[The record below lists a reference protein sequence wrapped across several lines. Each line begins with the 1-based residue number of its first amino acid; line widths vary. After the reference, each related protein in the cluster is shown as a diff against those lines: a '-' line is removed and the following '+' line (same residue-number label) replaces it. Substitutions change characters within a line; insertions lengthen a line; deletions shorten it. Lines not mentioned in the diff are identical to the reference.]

1 MNQTILTRLAAITE
15 EEQAILRGEPL
26 RRSNYGE
33 GEILTVSGQRL
44 LPTSRMITLRPHTRF
59 VAFPVFIKYL

>member
-33 GEILTVSGQRL
+33 G
-44 LPTSRMITLRPHTRF
+44 
-59 VAFPVFIKYL
+59 